1 MVHSPKQTASQKE
14 TTRMKPTRS
23 AIHRKFHSIPD
34 IRFEDQALTSFS
46 GLVVFQAL
54 FTRLDLKERL
64 RGCFRHLDL
73 SPIFGHHVIVLALVV
88 HLLLGYRRLR
98 ELRFYEDDPMVLRLL
113 GLSRLPDVAT
123 VSRALSSADAQS
135 ADKTRA
141 LFRALVRDRLR
152 LSAFSRIT
160 LDFDG
165 SVQSTRRGAEGTA
178 VGFNKKRKGDR
189 SYYPLFCTVA
199 QTGQVLDFFH
209 RSGNVHDSIGARLFI
224 LACIRAVR
232 EALPGVRIEVR
243 MDSAFFS
250 DEIVTAL
257 DEEGVDF
264 TISVP
269 FERFVELKTM
279 IEGATFRWRRFGSE
293 LAFFEPRWKPKSWKN
308 RFRFLFVRHEVKV
321 RDKEPIQL
329 DLFIPAVTGFD
340 FKVIVTNKRA
350 RPKKI
355 LAFHN
360 GRGAQEAVFAELK
373 SQCQMD
379 YVPVRTRVGNQLYL
393 CSAILAHNLAR
404 ELQMQAEPLPHRNT
418 TEKRSPRWIF
428 EEIHTLR
435 RNLLQRAARLI
446 RPQGRLTL
454 VMSANN
460 AVRDKLLH
468 YLRPFDL
475 AA

>member
-1 MVHSPKQTASQKE
+1 
-14 TTRMKPTRS
+14 
-23 AIHRKFHSIPD
+23 
-34 IRFEDQALTSFS
+34 
-46 GLVVFQAL
+46 
-54 FTRLDLKERL
+54 
-64 RGCFRHLDL
+64 
-73 SPIFGHHVIVLALVV
+73 
-88 HLLLGYRRLR
+88 
-98 ELRFYEDDPMVLRLL
+98 
-113 GLSRLPDVAT
+113 
-123 VSRALSSADAQS
+123 
-135 ADKTRA
+135 
-141 LFRALVRDRLR
+141 
-152 LSAFSRIT
+152 
-160 LDFDG
+160 
-165 SVQSTRRGAEGTA
+165 
-178 VGFNKKRKGDR
+178 
-189 SYYPLFCTVA
+189 
-199 QTGQVLDFFH
+199 
-209 RSGNVHDSIGARLFI
+209 
-224 LACIRAVR
+224 
-232 EALPGVRIEVR
+232 

-379 YVPVRTRVGNQLYL
+379 YVPVRTRVGQ
-393 CSAILAHNLAR
+393 SALPLLRHPRPQPRSRVADAGRAAPASQHHREAVPAVDLRGNSYTAPKSPSAR
-404 ELQMQAEPLPHRNT
+404 RTSHSSSRPTHSCHERQQRRARQTPPLPT
-418 TEKRSPRWIF
+418 P
-428 EEIHTLR
+428 L
-435 RNLLQRAARLI
+435 
-446 RPQGRLTL
+446 
-454 VMSANN
+454 
-460 AVRDKLLH
+460 
-468 YLRPFDL
+468 
-475 AA
+475 